1 MMLRPPFLSEFDQD
15 AQGEAG
21 VDALGLQA
29 MYERLADR
37 ILPALTVRMT
47 RPRFVTAIALGA
59 AVCSGWEDDDVASD
73 GTSPPWMVFE
83 WHVVE
88 SLVRCR
94 EKLRDDHRIPG
105 MLKVETALRQK
116 RPISAASY
124 LKTAAIF
131 GFTGIYKRLAIALGV
146 VTDDLRLDDAGHDL
160 VAAWQ
165 QDQGMSSFR
174 AGRDGPGAALRDK
187 LRRIVE
193 QGMRVAHTVPPPSG
207 LHEQIA
213 RLLDPLGAGRSEAKL
228 LTSLLCRPKKEPQMA
243 AELVAAV
250 QQGKAVVGRTDEPS
264 FLRRTSR
271 HATEELELR
280 LSAIDAY
287 ESLCRP
293 ITDGCRSVTDRQCL
307 RFSGTRRPAVTDLS

>member
-1 MMLRPPFLSEFDQD
+1 
-15 AQGEAG
+15 
-21 VDALGLQA
+21 
-29 MYERLADR
+29 
-37 ILPALTVRMT
+37 
-47 RPRFVTAIALGA
+47 
-59 AVCSGWEDDDVASD
+59 
-73 GTSPPWMVFE
+73 
-83 WHVVE
+83 
-88 SLVRCR
+88 
-94 EKLRDDHRIPG
+94 
-105 MLKVETALRQK
+105 
-116 RPISAASY
+116 
-124 LKTAAIF
+124 
-131 GFTGIYKRLAIALGV
+131 
-146 VTDDLRLDDAGHDL
+146 
-160 VAAWQ
+160 
-165 QDQGMSSFR
+165 
-174 AGRDGPGAALRDK
+174 
-187 LRRIVE
+187 
-193 QGMRVAHTVPPPSG
+193 VAHTVPPPSG